1 MKQRGIR
8 LITDSE
14 AKNEEF
20 GNILDALKDM
30 SGIYEKTEYHLDKNI
45 VLAEKPEKKMQDY
58 ITRQKIVAMAIAN
71 SFPTIKIPVKDK
83 TGKYLMDEDGNRVY
97 EERLNPYAKKTH
109 DLIMSPVY
117 AWCLMNRNTKA
128 NVLLM
133 GILNFNNGTTDL
145 DKAIESKEEPQG
157 VLKRISNYFRGKDK
171 NKEKTIV
178 GGE

>member
-1 MKQRGIR
+1 MKQRGVR

-30 SGIYEKTEYHLDKNI
+30 SKIYEKTEYHLDKNI

-83 TGKYLMDEDGNRVY
+83 TGKYLMDEDGNKIY
-97 EERLNPYAKKTH
+97 EERLNPYAKRH
-109 DLIMSPVY
+109 
-117 AWCLMNRNTKA
+117 
-128 NVLLM
+128 
-133 GILNFNNGTTDL
+133 
-145 DKAIESKEEPQG
+145 
-157 VLKRISNYFRGKDK
+157 
-171 NKEKTIV
+171 TI
-178 GGE
+178 